1 MSRPQKHPN
10 SGVYWLRK
18 RVPDDLRLIVGKRE
32 EKLSLGTRNP
42 EEAKRRHAQA
52 LIEIEARWASL
63 RRGARTLTH
72 QEFEQISALF
82 CSAYLARWGTK
93 EAENVQAAL
102 DFGAGERLWGKSNGA
117 DQFAE
122 FPPTNWFSLMVDADC
137 SAKSAL
143 DALSTNLADDYL
155 RAQGLVVDSDS
166 RSGVVEAV
174 ALALRWGSEIVISTN
189 AFGYQSNPL
198 AKQLL
203 PHWALQ
209 VASARQQPFG
219 IDRQLPGP
227 AEQRPVGK
235 QMPFDELFAGWVAEK
250 QPREKTK
257 YAWQSVLAQLGKF
270 VGHTD
275 ASRVSADDL
284 IRWKASLL
292 EAKLRAKT
300 IRDGKLAPVRAL
312 FQWGVDNRRLSQ
324 NPAQRVTID
333 LRSKLVDKKRGYT
346 DDEARTVITAA
357 LKEKSVVLRWVPL
370 LCAYT
375 GARVSEVCQ
384 LRAED
389 VAEHDGISC
398 VRFAPEA
405 GALKNAN
412 SERAVP
418 LHSALIDQG
427 ILKFVKE
434 VGTGPLFEEI
444 RPDRFGSRGGN
455 GTKVL
460 SRWVRSIGLTD
471 LRLSPSHSWRHRL
484 RTLGRR
490 YGLANDILDAITG
503 HQGKT
508 VADKYGEF
516 PVQALQRELE
526 KIPVI

>member
-1 MSRPQKHPN
+1 MRTPRFLV
-10 SGVYWLRK
+10 GLLG
-18 RVPDDLRLIVGKRE
+18 DLAD
-32 EKLSLGTRNP
+32 N
-42 EEAKRRHAQA
+42 
-52 LIEIEARWASL
+52 ASSAAYVSHDS
-63 RRGARTLTH
+63 RRGARTLTR
-72 QEFEQISALF
+72 QEFEQVSALF
-82 CSAYLARWGTK
+82 CSAYLARWGMK
-93 EAENVQAAL
+93 EAESVQAAL
-102 DFGAGERLWGKSNGA
+102 DFGAGERLWGKSNVA
-117 DQFAE
+117 DHFAD
-122 FPPTNWFSLMVDADC
+122 FPPTNWFSLTAGTDG
-137 SAKSAL
+137 SAQPAL
-143 DALSTNLADDYL
+143 DGFSANLADEYL

-166 RSGVVEAV
+166 RFGLVEAV
-174 ALALRWGSEIVISTN
+174 ALALRWGSEIAISTN

-198 AKQLL
+198 AKQPL
-203 PHWALQ
+203 PRWALE
-209 VASARQQPFG
+209 VACARQKPFE
-219 IDRQLPGP
+219 IDRQLPAS
-227 AEQRPVGK
+227 AEQRSVGK
-235 QMPFDELFAGWVAEK
+235 QVPFDELFAGWVAEK

-257 YAWQSVLAQLGKF
+257 YAWRSVLTQLGKF
-270 VGHTD
+270 IGHTD

-333 LRSKLVDKKRGYT
+333 LRSKLVDKKRGYN

-389 VAEHDGISC
+389 VAQHDGISC

-418 LHSALIDQG
+418 LHSALIDHG
-427 ILKFVKE
+427 ILKFVKQ

-490 YGLANDILDAITG
+490 YGVANDILDAITG